1 VHAVKLT
8 EFVRADRVV
17 VPLDAGTLREAA
29 LALLD
34 RLVATGA
41 IANTERLA
49 QRVTELR
56 SEDVVAM
63 GERAFLI
70 HCRTDAVREMAV
82 AIGVAPRDIVREL
95 GAEEVQH
102 ARIALMIVAP
112 PRMAARY
119 LQVLGALAR
128 LLSRP
133 QVVEQIVAAPD
144 TQAIAALPAFGE
156 VELPRQLA
164 VGDIMTQRPRTVMP
178 ETPLRDAA
186 LQMARSGIA
195 ALPVVEENDVIVG
208 MLAERDL
215 LRHLLGSYLQGDT
228 PPRPTPDGVNARR
241 AVRDAMTRQV
251 LCVSPEQPLAE
262 VASLLINKDVEQVP
276 VVREGRLVGFL
287 TRGDIVRKLIGW

>member
-1 VHAVKLT
+1 MKLA
-8 EFVRADRVV
+8 EFVRADRVI
-17 VPLDAGTLREAA
+17 VPLEALTLREAA
-29 LALLD
+29 GALQD
-34 RLVATGA
+34 RLLATGA
-41 IANTERLA
+41 IANPERLA
-49 QRVTELR
+49 QRINELR
-56 SEDVVAM
+56 GEDIVAM
-63 GERAFLI
+63 GERAFLM
-70 HCRTDAVREMAV
+70 HFRTDAVRELAV

-102 ARIALMIVAP
+102 ARIALMIVAS

-119 LQVLGALAR
+119 LQILGAFAR

-133 QVVEQIVAAPD
+133 QVVEQILTVPD
-144 TQAIAALPAFGE
+144 AETLAALPAFAE

-164 VGDIMTQRPRTVMP
+164 VGDIMTQRPRTATP

-186 LQMARSGIA
+186 LQMARGGIS
-195 ALPVVEENDVIVG
+195 ALPVVEDNEVIVG

-215 LRHLLGSYLQGDT
+215 LRHLLGSYLQGDS

-262 VASLLINKDVEQVP
+262 VASLMINKDVEQVP

>member
-1 VHAVKLT
+1 MRLADV
-8 EFVRADRVV
+8 VRADRAI
-17 VPLDAGTLREAA
+17 VPLEAGTLREAA
-29 LALLD
+29 VALHD
-34 RLVATGA
+34 RLLATGA
-41 IANTERLA
+41 IANPERLA
-49 QRVTELR
+49 QRMNEFRGEDIVT
-56 SEDVVAM
+56 M
-63 GERAFLI
+63 GERTFFM
-70 HCRTDAVREMAV
+70 HFRTDAVRELAV
-82 AIGVAPRDIVREL
+82 AIGVAPRDIAREL

-102 ARIALMIVAP
+102 ARIALMMVAP

-119 LQVLGALAR
+119 LQVLGGFAR

-133 QVVEQIVAAPD
+133 QTVEQILTAPD
-144 TQAIAALPAFGE
+144 AAALVALPAFAE

-164 VGDIMTQRPRTVMP
+164 VGDIMTQRPRTATP
-178 ETPLRDAA
+178 DTPLRDAA
-186 LQMARSGIA
+186 LQMARGGIS

-215 LRHLLGSYLQGDT
+215 LRQLLGSYLQGDS

-262 VASLLINKDVEQVP
+262 VASLMINKDVEQVP

>member
-1 VHAVKLT
+1 MKLG
-8 EFVRADRVV
+8 EVVRADRVV
-17 VPLDAGTLREAA
+17 VPLEVGTLREAA
-29 LALLD
+29 GALLD
-34 RLVATGA
+34 RLQATAA
-41 IANTERLA
+41 IANPDRLA
-49 QRVTELR
+49 QRINEMR
-56 SEDVVAM
+56 GEDIVAM
-63 GERAFLI
+63 GERAFLM
-70 HCRTDAVREMAV
+70 HFRTDAVRELAV
-82 AIGVAPRDIVREL
+82 ALGVAPRDIVREL

-119 LQVLGALAR
+119 LQVLGAFAR

-133 QVVEQIVAAPD
+133 QTVEQMLGAPD
-144 TQAIAALPAFGE
+144 PTALAALPVLSE
-156 VELPRQLA
+156 IELPRQLA
-164 VGDIMTQRPRTVMP
+164 VGDIMTQRPRTATP
-178 ETPLRDAA
+178 DTPLRDAA
-186 LQMARSGIA
+186 LQMARGGIS
-195 ALPVVEENDVIVG
+195 ALPVVEDNEVIVG

-215 LRHLLGSYLQGDT
+215 LRHLLGSYLQGDS

-262 VASLLINKDVEQVP
+262 VASLMINKDVEQVP

>member
-1 VHAVKLT
+1 VKLA
-8 EFVRADRVV
+8 EFLRPDRIV
-17 VPLDAGTLREAA
+17 VPLEAGTLREAA
-29 LALLD
+29 SMLLE
-34 RLVATGA
+34 RLLATGA
-41 IANTERLA
+41 IANPDKLGHRLN
-49 QRVTELR
+49 ELR
-56 SEDVVAM
+56 GEDVVAM

-70 HCRTDAVREMAV
+70 HLRTDAVREMAV
-82 AIGVAPRDIVREL
+82 ALGVAPRDIVREL
-95 GAEEVQH
+95 GADEVQH

-119 LQVLGALAR
+119 LQVLGAFAR

-133 QVVEQIVAAPD
+133 QTVEQIVAASD
-144 TQAIAALPAFGE
+144 AGTLAALPVFGE

-164 VGDIMTQRPRTVMP
+164 VGDIMTQRPRTATP
-178 ETPLRDAA
+178 DTPLRDAA
-186 LQMARSGIA
+186 LQMARGGIS
-195 ALPVVEENDVIVG
+195 ALPVVEENEVIVG

-262 VASLLINKDVEQVP
+262 VASLMINKDVEQVP

>member
-1 VHAVKLT
+1 MKLS
-8 EFVRADRVV
+8 EFLRPDRII
-17 VPLDAGTLREAA
+17 VPLESGTLREAA
-29 LALLD
+29 GSLLD
-34 RLVATGA
+34 RLVVTGA
-41 IANTERLA
+41 VSNTERIA
-49 QRVTELR
+49 HRIQGLR
-56 SEDVVAM
+56 GEDVVAM

-70 HCRTDAVREMAV
+70 HFRTDAVREMAV
-82 AIGVAPRDIVREL
+82 ALGVASRDIVREL

-133 QVVEQIVAAPD
+133 QTVEQILAAPD
-144 TQAIAALPAFGE
+144 ADTLATLPVFADI
-156 VELPRQLA
+156 ELPRQLA
-164 VGDIMTQRPRTVMP
+164 VGDIMTQRPRTATP
-178 ETPLRDAA
+178 DTPLRDAA
-186 LQMARSGIA
+186 LQMARGGIS
-195 ALPVVEENDVIVG
+195 ALPVVEESEVIVG

-262 VASLLINKDVEQVP
+262 VASLMINKDVEHVP

>member
-1 VHAVKLT
+1 VKLA
-8 EFVRADRVV
+8 EFLRPDRIL
-17 VPLDAGTLREAA
+17 VPLEAATLREAA
-29 LALLD
+29 GALLD
-34 RLVATGA
+34 RLLATGA
-41 IANTERLA
+41 IANPEKLA
-49 QRVTELR
+49 QRISELR
-56 SEDVVAM
+56 GEDVVAM

-70 HCRTDAVREMAV
+70 HFRTDAVREMAV
-82 AIGVAPRDIVREL
+82 ALGVAPRDIVREL

-102 ARIALMIVAP
+102 ARVALMIVAP

-119 LQVLGALAR
+119 LQMLGAFAR

-133 QVVEQIVAAPD
+133 QTVEQILAASD
-144 TQAIAALPAFGE
+144 AATLAALPVFAE

-164 VGDIMTQRPRTVMP
+164 VGDIMTQRPRTATP
-178 ETPLRDAA
+178 DTPLRDAA
-186 LQMARSGIA
+186 LQMARGGIS
-195 ALPVVEENDVIVG
+195 ALPVVEENEVIVG

-262 VASLLINKDVEQVP
+262 VASLMINKDVEQVP

>member
-1 VHAVKLT
+1 MKLA
-8 EFVRADRVV
+8 EFVRADRVI
-17 VPLDAGTLREAA
+17 VPLEAGALRDAAGA
-29 LALLD
+29 LFD
-34 RLVATGA
+34 RLLATGA
-41 IANTERLA
+41 IANPERLVP
-49 QRVTELR
+49 RINEMR
-56 SEDVVAM
+56 GEDIVAM
-63 GERAFLI
+63 GERAFLM
-70 HCRTDAVREMAV
+70 HFRTDAVRELGV
-82 AIGVAPRDIVREL
+82 ALGVAPRDIVREL

-102 ARIALMIVAP
+102 ARIALMLVAP

-119 LQVLGALAR
+119 LQVLGAFAR

-133 QVVEQIVAAPD
+133 QTVEQILTAPD
-144 TQAIAALPAFGE
+144 PGALAALPLFAE

-164 VGDIMTQRPRTVMP
+164 VGDIMTQRPRTATP

-186 LQMARSGIA
+186 LQMARGGIS
-195 ALPVVEENDVIVG
+195 ALPVVEDNEVIVG

-215 LRHLLGSYLQGDT
+215 LRHLLGSYLQGDS

-262 VASLLINKDVEQVP
+262 VASLMINKDVEQVP

>member
-1 VHAVKLT
+1 MKLA
-8 EFVRADRVV
+8 EFVRADRVI
-17 VPLDAGTLREAA
+17 VPLEALTLREAA
-29 LALLD
+29 GALQD
-34 RLVATGA
+34 RLLATGA
-41 IANTERLA
+41 IANPERLA
-49 QRVTELR
+49 HRINEVR
-56 SEDVVAM
+56 GEDIVAM
-63 GERAFLI
+63 GERAFLM
-70 HCRTDAVREMAV
+70 HFRTDAVRELAV

-102 ARIALMIVAP
+102 ARIALMIVAS

-119 LQVLGALAR
+119 LQILGAFAR

-133 QVVEQIVAAPD
+133 PVVEQILTVPDAA
-144 TQAIAALPAFGE
+144 TLAALPAFAE

-164 VGDIMTQRPRTVMP
+164 VGDIMTQRPRTATP

-186 LQMARSGIA
+186 LQMARGGIS
-195 ALPVVEENDVIVG
+195 ALPVVEENEVIVG

-215 LRHLLGSYLQGDT
+215 LRHLLGSYLQGDS

-262 VASLLINKDVEQVP
+262 VASLMINKDVEQVP

>member
-1 VHAVKLT
+1 VRLS
-8 EFVRADRVV
+8 EFLRLDRIVL
-17 VPLDAGTLREAA
+17 PLSAGTLREAA
-29 LALLD
+29 AALLD

-41 IANTERLA
+41 IANPDKLA
-49 QRVTELR
+49 QRITELR
-56 SEDVVAM
+56 GEDVVAL

-70 HCRTDAVREMAV
+70 HFRTDAVREMAV
-82 AIGVAPRDIVREL
+82 ALGVAPGDIVREL

-128 LLSRP
+128 VLSRP
-133 QVVEQIVAAPD
+133 QTVEQILAAPD
-144 TQAIAALPAFGE
+144 AQTLATLPAFSE

-164 VGDIMTQRPRTVMP
+164 VGDIMTVRPRTATP
-178 ETPLRDAA
+178 DTPLRDAA

-208 MLAERDL
+208 MLGERDL

-241 AVRDAMTRQV
+241 GVRDAMTRQV

-262 VASLLINKDVEQVP
+262 VASLMINKDVDQVP

-287 TRGDIVRKLIGW
+287 TRGDIIRKLIGW

>member
-1 VHAVKLT
+1 MNLADV
-8 EFVRADRVV
+8 VRADRII
-17 VPLDAGTLREAA
+17 VPLESGTLREAA
-29 LALLD
+29 GALQE
-34 RLVATGA
+34 RLLATGA
-41 IANTERLA
+41 IANPERLA
-49 QRVTELR
+49 QRINEFRGEDIVT
-56 SEDVVAM
+56 M
-63 GERAFLI
+63 GERAFLM
-70 HCRTDAVREMAV
+70 HFRTDAVRELAV
-82 AIGVAPRDIVREL
+82 AIGVAPRDIAREL

-119 LQVLGALAR
+119 LQVLGGFAR
-128 LLSRP
+128 VLSRP
-133 QVVEQIVAAPD
+133 QTVEQMLAVPDAAVL
-144 TQAIAALPAFGE
+144 AALPAFSE

-164 VGDIMTQRPRTVMP
+164 VGDIMTQRPRTAKP
-178 ETPLRDAA
+178 DTPLRDAA
-186 LQMARSGIA
+186 LQMARGGIS

-215 LRHLLGSYLQGDT
+215 LRHLLGSYLQGDS

-262 VASLLINKDVEQVP
+262 VASLMINKDVEQVP

>member
-1 VHAVKLT
+1 MKLG
-8 EFVRADRVV
+8 EVIRADRVV
-17 VPLDAGTLREAA
+17 VPLEVGTLREAA
-29 LALLD
+29 GALLD
-34 RLVATGA
+34 RLQATAA
-41 IANTERLA
+41 IANPDRLA
-49 QRVTELR
+49 QRINEMR
-56 SEDVVAM
+56 GEDIVAM
-63 GERAFLI
+63 GERAFLM
-70 HCRTDAVREMAV
+70 HFRTDAVRELAV
-82 AIGVAPRDIVREL
+82 ALGVAPRDIVREL

-119 LQVLGALAR
+119 LQVLGAFAR

-133 QVVEQIVAAPD
+133 QTVEQMLSAPD
-144 TQAIAALPAFGE
+144 PTALAALPVLSE
-156 VELPRQLA
+156 IELPRQLA
-164 VGDIMTQRPRTVMP
+164 VGDIMTQRPRTATP
-178 ETPLRDAA
+178 DTPLRDAA
-186 LQMARSGIA
+186 LQMARGGIS
-195 ALPVVEENDVIVG
+195 ALPVVEDNEVIVG

-215 LRHLLGSYLQGDT
+215 LRHLLGSYLQGDS

-262 VASLLINKDVEQVP
+262 VASLMINKDVEQVP

>member
-1 VHAVKLT
+1 MKLADV
-8 EFVRADRVV
+8 VRADRII
-17 VPLDAGTLREAA
+17 VPLESGTLREAA
-29 LALLD
+29 GALQE
-34 RLVATGA
+34 RLLETGA
-41 IANTERLA
+41 IGNPERLA
-49 QRVTELR
+49 QRINEFRGEDIVT
-56 SEDVVAM
+56 M
-63 GERAFLI
+63 GERAFLM
-70 HCRTDAVREMAV
+70 HVRTDAVRELAV
-82 AIGVAPRDIVREL
+82 AIGVAPRDIAREL

-119 LQVLGALAR
+119 LQVLGGFAR

-133 QVVEQIVAAPD
+133 QTVEQILAVPD
-144 TQAIAALPAFGE
+144 AKALAALPAFSE
-156 VELPRQLA
+156 IELPRQLA
-164 VGDIMTQRPRTVMP
+164 VGDIMTQRPRTAKP
-178 ETPLRDAA
+178 DTPLRDAA
-186 LQMARSGIA
+186 LQMARGGIS
-195 ALPVVEENDVIVG
+195 ALPVVEENEVIVG

-215 LRHLLGSYLQGDT
+215 LRHLLGSYLQGDS

-262 VASLLINKDVEQVP
+262 VASLMINKDVEQVP

>member
-1 VHAVKLT
+1 MKLA
-8 EFVRADRVV
+8 EVVRVDRTI
-17 VPLDAGTLREAA
+17 VPLVAETLRDAA
-29 LALLD
+29 GALQD
-34 RLVATGA
+34 RLLATGA
-41 IANTERLA
+41 IANPERLA
-49 QRVTELR
+49 QRINELR
-56 SEDVVAM
+56 GEDIVAM
-63 GERAFLI
+63 GERAFLM
-70 HCRTDAVREMAV
+70 HFRTDAVRELAV

-102 ARIALMIVAP
+102 ARIALMIVAS
-112 PRMAARY
+112 PRAAARY
-119 LQVLGALAR
+119 LQVLGAFAR

-133 QVVEQIVAAPD
+133 QVVEQILAVPDAASL
-144 TQAIAALPAFGE
+144 AALPAFAE

-164 VGDIMTQRPRTVMP
+164 VGDIMTQRPRTATP
-178 ETPLRDAA
+178 DTPLRDAA
-186 LQMARSGIA
+186 LQMARGGIS
-195 ALPVVEENDVIVG
+195 ALPVVEENEVIVG

-215 LRHLLGSYLQGDT
+215 LRQLLGSYLQGDS

-262 VASLLINKDVEQVP
+262 VASLMINKDVEQVP

>member
-1 VHAVKLT
+1 MKLG
-8 EFVRADRVV
+8 EVIRADRVV
-17 VPLDAGTLREAA
+17 VPLEVGTLREAA
-29 LALLD
+29 GALLD
-34 RLVATGA
+34 RLQATAA
-41 IANTERLA
+41 IANPERLA
-49 QRVTELR
+49 QRINEMR
-56 SEDVVAM
+56 GEDIVAM
-63 GERAFLI
+63 GERAFLM
-70 HCRTDAVREMAV
+70 HFRTDAVRELAV
-82 AIGVAPRDIVREL
+82 ALGVAPRDIVREL

-119 LQVLGALAR
+119 LQVLGAFAR

-133 QVVEQIVAAPD
+133 QTVEQMLSAPD
-144 TQAIAALPAFGE
+144 PAALAALPVWSE
-156 VELPRQLA
+156 IELPRQLA
-164 VGDIMTQRPRTVMP
+164 VGDIMTQRPRTATP
-178 ETPLRDAA
+178 DTPLRDAA
-186 LQMARSGIA
+186 LQMARGGIS
-195 ALPVVEENDVIVG
+195 ALPVVEDNEVIVG

-215 LRHLLGSYLQGDT
+215 LRHLLGSYLQGDS

-262 VASLLINKDVEQVP
+262 VASLMINKDVEQVP

>member
-1 VHAVKLT
+1 VKLA
-8 EFVRADRVV
+8 EFLRPDRIV
-17 VPLDAGTLREAA
+17 VPLEAGTLREAA
-29 LALLD
+29 GALLE

-41 IANTERLA
+41 IANPDKLA
-49 QRVTELR
+49 QRITELR
-56 SEDVVAM
+56 GEDVVAM
-63 GERAFLI
+63 GERAFLV
-70 HCRTDAVREMAV
+70 HFRTDAVREMAV
-82 AIGVAPRDIVREL
+82 ALGVAPRDIVREL

-133 QVVEQIVAAPD
+133 QTVEQMLATPD
-144 TQAIAALPAFGE
+144 ASTLAALPVFAE

-164 VGDIMTQRPRTVMP
+164 VGDIMTQRPRTATPDM
-178 ETPLRDAA
+178 PLRDAA
-186 LQMARSGIA
+186 LQMARGGIS

-262 VASLLINKDVEQVP
+262 VASLMINKDVEQVP

>member
-1 VHAVKLT
+1 MKLG
-8 EFVRADRVV
+8 EVIRADRVV
-17 VPLDAGTLREAA
+17 VPLEVGTLREAA
-29 LALLD
+29 GALLD
-34 RLVATGA
+34 RLQATAA
-41 IANTERLA
+41 IANPDRLA
-49 QRVTELR
+49 QRINEMR
-56 SEDVVAM
+56 GEDIVAM
-63 GERAFLI
+63 GERAFLM
-70 HCRTDAVREMAV
+70 HFRTDAVRELAV
-82 AIGVAPRDIVREL
+82 ALGVAPRDIVREL

-119 LQVLGALAR
+119 LQVLGAFAR

-133 QVVEQIVAAPD
+133 QTVEQMLSAPD
-144 TQAIAALPAFGE
+144 PDALAALPVLSE
-156 VELPRQLA
+156 IELPRQLA
-164 VGDIMTQRPRTVMP
+164 VGDIMTQRPRTATP
-178 ETPLRDAA
+178 DTPLRDAA
-186 LQMARSGIA
+186 LQMARGGIS
-195 ALPVVEENDVIVG
+195 ALPVVEDNEVIVG

-215 LRHLLGSYLQGDT
+215 LRHLLGSYLQGDS

-262 VASLLINKDVEQVP
+262 VASLMINKDVEQVP

>member
-1 VHAVKLT
+1 MKLG
-8 EFVRADRVV
+8 EVIRADRVV
-17 VPLDAGTLREAA
+17 VPLEVGTLREAA
-29 LALLD
+29 GALLD
-34 RLVATGA
+34 RLQATAA
-41 IANTERLA
+41 IANPDRLA
-49 QRVTELR
+49 QRINEMR
-56 SEDVVAM
+56 GEDLVAM
-63 GERAFLI
+63 GERAFLM
-70 HCRTDAVREMAV
+70 HFRTDAVRELAV
-82 AIGVAPRDIVREL
+82 ALGVAPRDIVREL

-119 LQVLGALAR
+119 LQVLGAFAR

-133 QVVEQIVAAPD
+133 QTVEQMLGAPD
-144 TQAIAALPAFGE
+144 PTALAALPVLSE
-156 VELPRQLA
+156 IELPRQLA
-164 VGDIMTQRPRTVMP
+164 VGDIMTQRPRTATP
-178 ETPLRDAA
+178 DTPLRDAA
-186 LQMARSGIA
+186 LQMARGGIS
-195 ALPVVEENDVIVG
+195 ALPVVEDNEVIVG

-215 LRHLLGSYLQGDT
+215 LRHLLGSYLQGDS

-262 VASLLINKDVEQVP
+262 VASLMINKDVEQVP

>member
-1 VHAVKLT
+1 MKLADV
-8 EFVRADRVV
+8 VRPDRVL

-29 LALLD
+29 SALHE
-34 RLVATGA
+34 RLQSTGA
-41 IANTERLA
+41 IANPEKLA
-49 QRVTELR
+49 QRINEMR
-56 SEDVVAM
+56 GEDIVAM

-70 HCRTDAVREMAV
+70 HFRTDAVKELAV
-82 AIGVAPRDIVREL
+82 ALGVAPRDIVREL

-112 PRMAARY
+112 PRLAARY
-119 LQVLGALAR
+119 LQVLGAVAR

-133 QVVEQIVAAPD
+133 GTVEQLLAAPD
-144 TQAIAALPAFGE
+144 AATLAELPVFSE

-164 VGDIMTQRPRTVMP
+164 VGDIMTQRPRTATP
-178 ETPLRDAA
+178 DTPLRDAA
-186 LQMARSGIA
+186 LQMARGGIS
-195 ALPVVEENDVIVG
+195 ALPVVEENEVIVG

-215 LRHLLGSYLQGDT
+215 LRHLLGSYLQGDS

-262 VASLLINKDVEQVP
+262 VASLMINKDVEQVP

>member
-1 VHAVKLT
+1 MKLA
-8 EFVRADRVV
+8 EFVRADRII
-17 VPLDAGTLREAA
+17 VPLEALTLRDAA
-29 LALLD
+29 GALHD
-34 RLVATGA
+34 RLLATGT
-41 IANTERLA
+41 IANPERLA
-49 QRVTELR
+49 QRINELR
-56 SEDVVAM
+56 GEDIVAM
-63 GERAFLI
+63 GERAFLM
-70 HCRTDAVREMAV
+70 HFRTDAVRELAV

-102 ARIALMIVAP
+102 ARIALMIVAS

-119 LQVLGALAR
+119 LQILGAFAR

-133 QVVEQIVAAPD
+133 QVVEQILTVPDAA
-144 TQAIAALPAFGE
+144 ALAALPAFAE

-164 VGDIMTQRPRTVMP
+164 VGDIMTQRPRTATP
-178 ETPLRDAA
+178 DTPLRDAA
-186 LQMARSGIA
+186 LQMARGGIS
-195 ALPVVEENDVIVG
+195 ALPVVEDNEVIVG

-215 LRHLLGSYLQGDT
+215 LRHLLGSYLQGDS

-262 VASLLINKDVEQVP
+262 VASLMINKDVEQVP

>member
-1 VHAVKLT
+1 MKLADV
-8 EFVRADRVV
+8 VRADRII
-17 VPLDAGTLREAA
+17 VPLESGTLREAA
-29 LALLD
+29 GALQE
-34 RLVATGA
+34 RLLETGA
-41 IANTERLA
+41 IGNPERLA
-49 QRVTELR
+49 QRINEFRGEDIVT
-56 SEDVVAM
+56 M
-63 GERAFLI
+63 GERAFLM
-70 HCRTDAVREMAV
+70 HVRTDAVRELAV
-82 AIGVAPRDIVREL
+82 AIGVAPRDIAREL

-119 LQVLGALAR
+119 LQVLGGFAR

-133 QVVEQIVAAPD
+133 QTVEQILTVSDAEAL
-144 TQAIAALPAFGE
+144 AALPAFSE
-156 VELPRQLA
+156 IELPRQLA
-164 VGDIMTQRPRTVMP
+164 VGDIMTQRPRTAKP
-178 ETPLRDAA
+178 DTPLRDAA
-186 LQMARSGIA
+186 LQMARGGIS
-195 ALPVVEENDVIVG
+195 ALPVVEENEVIVG

-215 LRHLLGSYLQGDT
+215 LRHLLGSYLQGDS

-262 VASLLINKDVEQVP
+262 VASLMINKDVEQVP

>member
-1 VHAVKLT
+1 MKLA
-8 EFVRADRVV
+8 EFLQPDRIA
-17 VPLDAGTLREAA
+17 VPLEAGTLREAA
-29 LALLD
+29 GALLD

-41 IANTERLA
+41 IANPDKIA
-49 QRVTELR
+49 QRITELR
-56 SEDVVAM
+56 GEDVVAM
-63 GERAFLI
+63 GERAFLV
-70 HCRTDAVREMAV
+70 HFRTDAVREMAV
-82 AIGVAPRDIVREL
+82 ALGVAPRDIVREL

-102 ARIALMIVAP
+102 ARVALMIVAP

-133 QVVEQIVAAPD
+133 QTVEQMLAAPD
-144 TQAIAALPAFGE
+144 AATLSALPVFAE

-164 VGDIMTQRPRTVMP
+164 VGDIMTQRPRTATPDM
-178 ETPLRDAA
+178 PLRDAA
-186 LQMARSGIA
+186 LQMARGGIS

-262 VASLLINKDVEQVP
+262 VASLMINKDVEQVP

>member
-1 VHAVKLT
+1 MKLSDV
-8 EFVRADRVV
+8 VRADRVL
-17 VPLDAGTLREAA
+17 VPLEAGTLREAA
-29 LALLD
+29 MALHE
-34 RLVATGA
+34 RLQATGA
-41 IANTERLA
+41 IANPERLA
-49 QRVTELR
+49 QRINEMR
-56 SEDVVAM
+56 GEDIVAM
-63 GERAFLI
+63 GERAFLM
-70 HCRTDAVREMAV
+70 HFRTDAVRELAL
-82 AIGVAPRDIVREL
+82 ALGVAPRDIAREL

-119 LQVLGALAR
+119 LQLLGALAR

-133 QVVEQIVAAPD
+133 GTIEQMLAAPD
-144 TQAIAALPAFGE
+144 PATLANLPAFAD

-164 VGDIMTQRPRTVMP
+164 VGDIMTLRPRTATP
-178 ETPLRDAA
+178 DTPLRDAA
-186 LQMARSGIA
+186 LQMARGGIS
-195 ALPVVEENDVIVG
+195 ALPVVEDNEVIVG

-215 LRHLLGSYLQGDT
+215 LRHLLGSYLQGDS

-262 VASLLINKDVEQVP
+262 VASLMINKDVEQVP

>member
-1 VHAVKLT
+1 VKLA
-8 EFVRADRVV
+8 EFLQPDRIA
-17 VPLDAGTLREAA
+17 VPLEAGTLREAA
-29 LALLD
+29 GALLD

-41 IANTERLA
+41 IANPDKLA
-49 QRVTELR
+49 QRITELR
-56 SEDVVAM
+56 GEDVVAM
-63 GERAFLI
+63 GERAFLV
-70 HCRTDAVREMAV
+70 HFRTDAVREMAV
-82 AIGVAPRDIVREL
+82 ALGVAPRDIVREL

-133 QVVEQIVAAPD
+133 QTVEQMLAAPD
-144 TQAIAALPAFGE
+144 AATLAALPVFAE

-164 VGDIMTQRPRTVMP
+164 VGDIMTQRPRTATPDM
-178 ETPLRDAA
+178 PLRDAA
-186 LQMARSGIA
+186 LQMARGGIS

-262 VASLLINKDVEQVP
+262 VASLMINKDVEQVP

>member
-1 VHAVKLT
+1 MKLSDV
-8 EFVRADRVV
+8 VRADRVL
-17 VPLDAGTLREAA
+17 VPLEAGTLREAA
-29 LALLD
+29 TTLHE
-34 RLVATGA
+34 RLQATGA
-41 IANTERLA
+41 IANPERLA
-49 QRVTELR
+49 QRINEMR
-56 SEDVVAM
+56 GEDVVAM
-63 GERAFLI
+63 GERAFLM
-70 HCRTDAVREMAV
+70 HFRTDAVRELAV
-82 AIGVAPRDIVREL
+82 ALGVAPRDIAREL

-119 LQVLGALAR
+119 LQLLGAIAR

-133 QVVEQIVAAPD
+133 GTVEQMLAAPD
-144 TQAIAALPAFGE
+144 PATLANLPAFAE

-164 VGDIMTQRPRTVMP
+164 VGDLMTLRPRTATP
-178 ETPLRDAA
+178 DTPLRDAA
-186 LQMARSGIA
+186 LQMARGGIS
-195 ALPVVEENDVIVG
+195 ALPVVEDNEVIVG

-215 LRHLLGSYLQGDT
+215 LRHLLGSYLQGDS

-251 LCVSPEQPLAE
+251 LCVSPDQPLAE
-262 VASLLINKDVEQVP
+262 VASLMINKDVEQVP

>member
-1 VHAVKLT
+1 MKLA
-8 EFVRADRVV
+8 EFLRPDRIA
-17 VPLDAGTLREAA
+17 VPLQAGTLREAA
-29 LALLD
+29 GALLD

-41 IANTERLA
+41 IANPDKLA
-49 QRVTELR
+49 QRITELR
-56 SEDVVAM
+56 GEDVVAM
-63 GERAFLI
+63 GERAFLV
-70 HCRTDAVREMAV
+70 HFRTDAVREMAV
-82 AIGVAPRDIVREL
+82 ALGVAPRDIVREL

-133 QVVEQIVAAPD
+133 QTVEQMLAAPD
-144 TQAIAALPAFGE
+144 AATLAALPVFAE

-164 VGDIMTQRPRTVMP
+164 VGDIMTQRPRTATPDM
-178 ETPLRDAA
+178 PLRDAA
-186 LQMARSGIA
+186 LQMARGGIS

-262 VASLLINKDVEQVP
+262 VASLMINKDVEQVP

>member
-1 VHAVKLT
+1 MKLG
-8 EFVRADRVV
+8 EVIRADRVV
-17 VPLDAGTLREAA
+17 VPLEVGTLREAA
-29 LALLD
+29 GALLD
-34 RLVATGA
+34 RLQATAA
-41 IANTERLA
+41 IANPDRLA
-49 QRVTELR
+49 QRINEMR
-56 SEDVVAM
+56 GEDIVAM
-63 GERAFLI
+63 GERAFLM
-70 HCRTDAVREMAV
+70 HFRTDAVRELAV
-82 AIGVAPRDIVREL
+82 ALGVAPRDIVREL

-119 LQVLGALAR
+119 LQVLGAFAR

-133 QVVEQIVAAPD
+133 QTVEQMLSAPD
-144 TQAIAALPAFGE
+144 PTALAALPVLSE
-156 VELPRQLA
+156 IELPRQLA
-164 VGDIMTQRPRTVMP
+164 VGDIMTQRPRTATP
-178 ETPLRDAA
+178 DTPLRDAA
-186 LQMARSGIA
+186 LQMARGGIS
-195 ALPVVEENDVIVG
+195 ALPVVEENEVIVG

-215 LRHLLGSYLQGDT
+215 LRHLLGSYLQGDS

-262 VASLLINKDVEQVP
+262 VASLMINKDVEQVP

>member
-1 VHAVKLT
+1 MKLA
-8 EFVRADRVV
+8 EVVRADRAI
-17 VPLDAGTLREAA
+17 VPLESSTLREAA
-29 LALLD
+29 GALQECL
-34 RLVATGA
+34 LATGA
-41 IANTERLA
+41 VAYPERLA
-49 QRVTELR
+49 QRINEFRGEDIVT
-56 SEDVVAM
+56 M
-63 GERAFLI
+63 GERAFLVHI
-70 HCRTDAVREMAV
+70 RTDAVRELAV
-82 AIGVAPRDIVREL
+82 AIGVAPRDIAREL

-102 ARIALMIVAP
+102 ARIALMLVAP

-119 LQVLGALAR
+119 LQVLGAFAK

-133 QVVEQIVAAPD
+133 QAVEQILAAPD
-144 TQAIAALPAFGE
+144 AEALVALPVFSE
-156 VELPRQLA
+156 IELPRQLA
-164 VGDIMTQRPRTVMP
+164 VGDIMTQRPRTATP
-178 ETPLRDAA
+178 DTPLRDAA
-186 LQMARSGIA
+186 LQMARGGIS

-215 LRHLLGSYLQGDT
+215 LRNLLGSYLQGDS

-262 VASLLINKDVEQVP
+262 VASLMINKDVEQVP

>member
-1 VHAVKLT
+1 MKLS
-8 EFVRADRVV
+8 EFIRPDRIL
-17 VPLDAGTLREAA
+17 VPLEAGTLREAGG
-29 LALLD
+29 ALLD
-34 RLVATGA
+34 RLLGSGT
-41 IANTERLA
+41 IANADKIA
-49 QRVTELR
+49 QRIQELR
-56 SEDVVAM
+56 GEDVVAM

-70 HCRTDAVREMAV
+70 HFRTDAVREMAV
-82 AIGVAPRDIVREL
+82 ALGVAPRDIVREL

-119 LQVLGALAR
+119 LQVLGAVAR
-128 LLSRP
+128 VLSRP
-133 QVVEQIVAAPD
+133 QTVEQILAAPD
-144 TQAIAALPAFGE
+144 AATLAALPVFAE

-164 VGDIMTQRPRTVMP
+164 VGDIMTQRPRTATP
-178 ETPLRDAA
+178 DTPLRDAA
-186 LQMARSGIA
+186 LQMARGGIS
-195 ALPVVEENDVIVG
+195 ALPVVEESELIVG

-228 PPRPTPDGVNARR
+228 PPRPTPEGVNARR

-262 VASLLINKDVEQVP
+262 VASLMINKDVEHVP

>member
-1 VHAVKLT
+1 MKLADV
-8 EFVRADRVV
+8 VRADRII
-17 VPLDAGTLREAA
+17 VPLESGTLREAA
-29 LALLD
+29 GALQE
-34 RLVATGA
+34 RLLETGA
-41 IANTERLA
+41 IGNPERLA
-49 QRVTELR
+49 QRINEFRGEDIVT
-56 SEDVVAM
+56 M
-63 GERAFLI
+63 GERAFLM
-70 HCRTDAVREMAV
+70 HVRTDAVRELAV
-82 AIGVAPRDIVREL
+82 AIGVAPRDIAREL

-119 LQVLGALAR
+119 LQVLGGFAR

-133 QVVEQIVAAPD
+133 QTVEQILTVSDADAL
-144 TQAIAALPAFGE
+144 AALPAFSE
-156 VELPRQLA
+156 IELPRQLA
-164 VGDIMTQRPRTVMP
+164 VGDIMTQRPRTAKP
-178 ETPLRDAA
+178 DTPLRDAA
-186 LQMARSGIA
+186 LQMARGGIS
-195 ALPVVEENDVIVG
+195 ALPVVEENEVIVG

-215 LRHLLGSYLQGDT
+215 LRHLLGSYLQGDS

-262 VASLLINKDVEQVP
+262 VASLMINKDVEQVP

>member
-1 VHAVKLT
+1 VKLA
-8 EFVRADRVV
+8 EFLRPDRIL
-17 VPLDAGTLREAA
+17 VPFEAGTLREAA
-29 LALLD
+29 SALLD
-34 RLVATGA
+34 RLLATGA
-41 IANTERLA
+41 IASPDKLA
-49 QRVTELR
+49 NRINELR
-56 SEDVVAM
+56 GEDVVAM

-70 HCRTDAVREMAV
+70 HLRTDAVREMAV
-82 AIGVAPRDIVREL
+82 ALGVAPRDIVREL
-95 GAEEVQH
+95 GADEVQH

-119 LQVLGALAR
+119 LQVLGAFAR

-133 QVVEQIVAAPD
+133 HTVEQILAAPD
-144 TQAIAALPAFGE
+144 AGTLAALPVFGE

-164 VGDIMTQRPRTVMP
+164 VGDIMTQRPRTATP
-178 ETPLRDAA
+178 DTPLRDAA
-186 LQMARSGIA
+186 LQMARGGIS
-195 ALPVVEENDVIVG
+195 ALPVVEENEVIVG

-262 VASLLINKDVEQVP
+262 VASLMINKDVEQVP

>member
-1 VHAVKLT
+1 MKLS
-8 EFVRADRVV
+8 EVIRADRVV
-17 VPLDAGTLREAA
+17 VPLEVGTLREAA
-29 LALLD
+29 GALLD
-34 RLVATGA
+34 RLQATAA
-41 IANTERLA
+41 IANPDRLA
-49 QRVTELR
+49 QRINEMR
-56 SEDVVAM
+56 GEDIVAM
-63 GERAFLI
+63 GERAFLM
-70 HCRTDAVREMAV
+70 HFRTDAVRELAV
-82 AIGVAPRDIVREL
+82 ALGVAPRDIVREL

-119 LQVLGALAR
+119 LQVLGAFAR

-133 QVVEQIVAAPD
+133 QTVEQMLSAPD
-144 TQAIAALPAFGE
+144 PAALAALPVLSE
-156 VELPRQLA
+156 IELPRQLA
-164 VGDIMTQRPRTVMP
+164 VGDIMTQRPRTATP
-178 ETPLRDAA
+178 DTPLRDAA
-186 LQMARSGIA
+186 LQMARGGIS
-195 ALPVVEENDVIVG
+195 ALPVVEDNEVIVG

-215 LRHLLGSYLQGDT
+215 LRHLLGSYLQGDS

-262 VASLLINKDVEQVP
+262 VASLMINKDVEQVP

>member
-1 VHAVKLT
+1 MKLG
-8 EFVRADRVV
+8 EVIRADRVV
-17 VPLDAGTLREAA
+17 VPLEVGTLREAA
-29 LALLD
+29 GALLD
-34 RLVATGA
+34 RLQATAA
-41 IANTERLA
+41 IANPDRLA
-49 QRVTELR
+49 QRINEMR
-56 SEDVVAM
+56 GEDIVAM
-63 GERAFLI
+63 GERAFLM
-70 HCRTDAVREMAV
+70 HFRTDAVRELAV
-82 AIGVAPRDIVREL
+82 ALGVAPRDIVREL

-119 LQVLGALAR
+119 LQVLGAFAR

-133 QVVEQIVAAPD
+133 QTVEQMLSAPD
-144 TQAIAALPAFGE
+144 STALAALPVLSE
-156 VELPRQLA
+156 IELPRQLA
-164 VGDIMTQRPRTVMP
+164 VGDIMTQRPRTATP
-178 ETPLRDAA
+178 DTPLRDAA
-186 LQMARSGIA
+186 LQMARGGIS
-195 ALPVVEENDVIVG
+195 ALPVVEDNEVIVG

-215 LRHLLGSYLQGDT
+215 LRHLLGSYLQGDS

-262 VASLLINKDVEQVP
+262 VASLMINKDVEQVP